1 MTRTLHGEIK
11 MPEGSHGKLFIIKA
25 SFMKHPD
32 DQPVFGNSPT
42 FSMPLTTGDLAASV
56 KK

>member
-1 MTRTLHGEIK
+1 MTRTLHSEIK

-25 SFMKHPD
+25 SFMKRPD